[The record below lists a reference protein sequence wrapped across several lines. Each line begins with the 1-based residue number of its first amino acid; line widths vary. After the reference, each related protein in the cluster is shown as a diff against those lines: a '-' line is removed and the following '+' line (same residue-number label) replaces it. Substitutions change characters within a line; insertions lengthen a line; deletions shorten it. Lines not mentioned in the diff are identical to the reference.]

1 MNQTIE
7 TILSRRSIRS
17 FAEKPIPEDELK
29 LITEAAVHAPS
40 GMGRETWQFTVVQN
54 REKIKKLAAVIA
66 EETGRDNYTMYDP
79 QVLIIPSNLR
89 ESPFGKEDNAC
100 AMENIFLAAK
110 SLGIGSVWINQ
121 VSGIS
126 DKLPVREVLDELGIP
141 ADHVVYGMAA
151 LGYPD
156 ETELAP
162 KVRRGKVVYVK

>member
-7 TILSRRSIRS
+7 TILNRRSIRS
-17 FAEKPIPEDELK
+17 FADRPILEEELA
-29 LITEAAVHAPS
+29 LIADAALHAPS
-40 GMGRETWQFTVVQN
+40 GMGKETWQFTVVQN
-54 REKIKKLAAVIA
+54 REKIRELAAVIA
-66 EETGRDNYTMYDP
+66 KETGRENYTMYDP

-89 ESPFGKEDNAC
+89 ESPFGREDNAC

-121 VSGIS
+121 INGNS
-126 DKLPVREVLDELGIP
+126 DNPAVRKVLDELGVP

-151 LGYPD
+151 LGYP
-156 ETELAP
+156 EGIEPAP